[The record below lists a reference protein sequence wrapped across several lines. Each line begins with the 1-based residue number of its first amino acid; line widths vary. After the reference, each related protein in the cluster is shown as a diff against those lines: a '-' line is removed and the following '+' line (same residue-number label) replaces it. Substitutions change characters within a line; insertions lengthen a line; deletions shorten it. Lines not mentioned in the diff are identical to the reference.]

1 MYVTNVQTVQQMD
14 LHTNIHCHK
23 RKCTGQ
29 EHRWKQAGL
38 LCSPSS
44 FLFQQHMGA
53 KWGQCALHI
62 LARSH
67 RPFSCPL
74 TEETH
79 THKHTPDWITSLGLE
94 MKRREM
100 PASTDALRS
109 CSGEASAFPL
119 SLWKPWFLCAV
130 VLHVWLRN
138 ALPFWQVL
146 FICKCWSERAWIWSQ
161 EPLGQGLEV

>member
-1 MYVTNVQTVQQMD
+1 M
-14 LHTNIHCHK
+14 HCCDGGSGK

-29 EHRWKQAGL
+29 EHRWKQAGS
-38 LCSPSS
+38 LCSPPS

-53 KWGQCALHI
+53 KWGQCALHM

-67 RPFSCPL
+67 PHSSLPPH
-74 TEETH
+74 TH
-79 THKHTPDWITSLGLE
+79 TQAHTLDWITSLGLE

-109 CSGEASAFPL
+109 YSGGASAFSP
-119 SLWKPWFLCAV
+119 SLWNPWFLCAV

-161 EPLGQGLEV
+161 EPRGQGLEV